1 MAHMGMTMDENNLKV
16 YLMKNSLIA
25 HVIVA

>member
-1 MAHMGMTMDENNLKV
+1 MAHMGMTMDETNLKV
-16 YLMKNSLIA
+16 YLMKKSLIA